1 MAEHTTSLALN
12 AGSVGLAPAQRQAL
26 AHIWAVLPHARLVGG
41 VVRDLLAGRSVA
53 DVDIATPEPPE
64 HVQAA
69 LEAVG
74 IKVVPTGLA
83 HGTVTAVIESAP
95 YEITTLRQDTE
106 TDGRHAVVSWTQ
118 DWQQDAARRD
128 FTINA
133 MSRDKEGVLF
143 DYFGGQAD
151 LQAGHVRFVGQAA
164 QRIEEDALRILRFF
178 RFQGRYGH
186 GQPDVQAVTAIE
198 KRTDLLKKLSVER
211 VWSELQRLLVG
222 PQAAQQVLLMA
233 RLGVLAAVFAQ
244 GVRVEHFAALVAV
257 GAPPEP
263 MLRLAGLID
272 GGAEACARNLKL
284 SRVEESLLKA
294 LLTPVGLQPEL
305 SDAELSC
312 LLSDNALPVLLGQS
326 WLAQATA
333 LQVCPARQAESAQA
347 FKQLRQRLVTLPVP
361 VFPVAG
367 KDLLAAGVPP
377 GPQMGQILA
386 RLRQWWQ
393 QNGCTPTQEAC
404 LAQVPFLH

>member
-1 MAEHTTSLALN
+1 MAEHTIPLALN
-12 AGSVGLAPAQRQAL
+12 AGSVGLAPAQRKAL

-69 LEAVG
+69 LEAAG

-198 KRTDLLKKLSVER
+198 QRTDLLKKLSVER

-263 MLRLAGLID
+263 VLRLAGLID
-272 GGAEACARNLKL
+272 G
-284 SRVEESLLKA
+284 
-294 LLTPVGLQPEL
+294 
-305 SDAELSC
+305 
-312 LLSDNALPVLLGQS
+312 
-326 WLAQATA
+326 
-333 LQVCPARQAESAQA
+333 
-347 FKQLRQRLVTLPVP
+347 
-361 VFPVAG
+361 
-367 KDLLAAGVPP
+367 
-377 GPQMGQILA
+377 
-386 RLRQWWQ
+386 
-393 QNGCTPTQEAC
+393 
-404 LAQVPFLH
+404 